1 MIIKFRVN
9 PQILYGAMIGTGVL
23 GILLAILFNAGIINN
38 KYIVFMPLVPI
49 ALFVES
55 FLYAFIKKEVGIGG
69 KAYTKEFNP
78 VIYYSHLVFCVVM
91 VAIFIY
97 HLVKD
102 FSK

>member
-9 PQILYGAMIGTGVL
+9 PKILYGSMICTGIA
-23 GILLAILFNAGIINN
+23 GILLAILFKAEAVND
-38 KYIVFMPLVPI
+38 KYIIFMPLVLI

-78 VIYYSHLVFCVVM
+78 VIYYSHIVFCVVM

-97 HLVKD
+97 HFVKD